1 MQNYVIGVDFG
12 SDSCRAVVINT
23 ANGEEV
29 SSCVFAY
36 PRWAAGKYCVP
47 DRNQFRQHPLD
58 YLEGLEQTIKTSL
71 AQAGQAVADQVRGIA
86 IDTTGSTPAPVDKE
100 GTLLAL
106 RPDFADNPNAM
117 FVLWKDHTA
126 VREAAEINELAHGW
140 GGIDYTKYCGG
151 IYSSEWFWAKIL
163 HVYREDKAVREAAW
177 SWVEHCDWMPAILT
191 GHTAPAEIRRSRC
204 AAGHKALWHREFE
217 GLPSEEFLSRLD
229 PCLAGLRS
237 RLFTETLTSD
247 KPAGT
252 LSPEWARRLGLSEEV
267 IVAVGAFDAHM
278 GAAGGEISPGAMIKV
293 IGTSTCDIM
302 IDSVDKDSTVIKGIC
317 GQVDGSVLPGYLGLE
332 AGQSAFGDTFA
343 WFKRLLMWPVQYL
356 YSQGNPGGL
365 VTEEMI
371 KELDSRI
378 LPMIEKSA
386 ESIDPEQ
393 SGILALDWLN
403 GRRTPDADQR
413 LKAAIFGLNLASD
426 APAVYRALVESTA
439 FGARA
444 INDCFETQGVPV
456 HEVIAIG
463 GVSKKS
469 PFAMQILAD
478 VLNKPIKVARS
489 LQTVA
494 LGSAMFASVAAGLYP
509 DLPAAQAAIGQ
520 GFEREYRP
528 RPDYVRKY
536 EVLYRR
542 FRKAGAFV
550 ETLCHGE

>member
-1 MQNYVIGVDFG
+1 MENYVIGVDFG
-12 SDSCRAVVINT
+12 SDSCRAVVINA

-29 SSCVFAY
+29 SSSVFAY
-36 PRWAAGKYCVP
+36 PRWAAGRYCEP

-58 YLEGLEQTIKTSL
+58 YLEGLEHTIKGSL
-71 AQAGQAVADQVRGIA
+71 TQAGKAVADQVRGIA

-106 RPDFADNPNAM
+106 RPEFADNPNAM

-126 VREAAEINELAHGW
+126 VREAADINELAHTW
-140 GGIDYTKYCGG
+140 GGTDYTKYCGG

-163 HVYREDKAVREAAW
+163 HVYREDRAVREAAW

-191 GHTAPAEIRRSRC
+191 GHTTPAEIRRSRC
-204 AAGHKALWHREFE
+204 AAGHKALWHREFH
-217 GLPSEEFLSRLD
+217 GLPSEEFLNRLD
-229 PCLAGLRS
+229 PLLAGLRE

-247 KPAGT
+247 KQAGT
-252 LSPEWARRLGLSEEV
+252 LFPEWAGRLGLSEKV
-267 IVAVGAFDAHM
+267 IVSVGAFDAHM

-343 WFKRLLMWPVQYL
+343 WFKRLLLWPVQYL
-356 YSQGNPGGL
+356 YSQGKSGGL
-365 VTEEMI
+365 VSEELI

-520 GFEREYRP
+520 GFEREYQP

-536 EVLYRR
+536 EVLYRQ